1 MAIFNSYVKLPEG
14 IIWKLIKKKFINPS
28 NFGPK
33 TWGDLK
39 PSCQEKGETYKNAW
53 EKLDSTREN
62 IV

>member
-14 IIWKLIKKKFINPS
+14 IIWKLIKKKKFINPS

-39 PSCQEKGETYKNAW
+39 PSCQEKGETYKNA
-53 EKLDSTREN
+53 
-62 IV
+62 